1 MLGPGFADRPEKLRT
16 GPDRQDH
23 RRGNETARQALPRT
37 EYPIIRSQPIA
48 DLYVALALVAL
59 AFAVRLPAL
68 VLPSMDWDEGL
79 YLMIAAD
86 LNAGHLPY
94 AGLWDRKPIGIFVL
108 FALVERVF
116 QDGVLGVRV
125 LASLFAALGAFSLYR
140 IWVLMFQP
148 GATIGM
154 AAATAYVLF
163 SGENSGLASNTEV
176 FFVPLAIV
184 GFHLGLRSALRSGG
198 PARPGAG
205 LPELAAGLVLGVA
218 FQIKYV
224 VAFDLAALAV
234 ALVILAGEDDRPRL
248 ERLRQ
253 SGLRV
258 GALALGFAAPTVA
271 VLALYAGT
279 GELEAFLEANVAAN
293 LGYLSQP
300 FGSPTVPLFAAIN
313 YGPLCVGAGLALLFA
328 RRLISSRREWRAVI
342 VCVVWIAAVLIGLA
356 MLRRWYEHYFIQ
368 LLPSLSLLTGLVAAR
383 AILDLARTR
392 YELGCAIGLLLAAG
406 FFAANKDA
414 FVATGDL
421 VLQRHARG
429 DRAAGDIPRI
439 VARDLAAELRSG
451 DTVFVFDQDPA
462 IYYLAEAAAPTRYP
476 FPGHWIDGA
485 GGMFD
490 PLAQLEQVLE
500 REPRFIVT
508 RLDTFAPPERDAAA
522 PAGEADQTER
532 YQRLKKRLHA
542 ALSETYDLADSYDPA
557 EVWGGRAVGIK
568 PWGANVYR
576 RRIQQK

>member
-1 MLGPGFADRPEKLRT
+1 
-16 GPDRQDH
+16 
-23 RRGNETARQALPRT
+23 
-37 EYPIIRSQPIA
+37 
-48 DLYVALALVAL
+48 LALVVL

-79 YLMIAAD
+79 YLTMAAD

-125 LASLFAALGAFSLYR
+125 VASLFAALGAFSLYR
-140 IWVLMFQP
+140 ISLLMFQP
-148 GATIGM
+148 GGTIGM

-176 FFVPLAIV
+176 FFVPLTIV
-184 GFHLGLRSALRSGG
+184 GFHLGLRGALRSGG
-198 PARPGAG
+198 PARFGAG

-234 ALVILAGEDDRPRL
+234 ALVILTGEDGRPRL
-248 ERLRQ
+248 ERLWQ
-253 SGLRV
+253 SGPRA

-271 VLALYAGT
+271 VLALYAAT
-279 GELEAFLEANVAAN
+279 GNLDAFLEANVAAN
-293 LGYLSQP
+293 LGYLNRP
-300 FGSPTVPLFAAIN
+300 FGSPAVPLFAAID

-328 RRLISSRREWRAVI
+328 RRLIRSRREWRAVI
-342 VCVVWIAAVLIGLA
+342 VCVVWFAAVLIGLA

-368 LLPSLSLLTGLVAAR
+368 LLPSLCLLIGFVATR
-383 AILDLARTR
+383 AILDVARTR
-392 YELGCAIGLLLAAG
+392 YELSCAIGLLFAAG

-414 FVATGDL
+414 FLAAGDL

-429 DRAAGDIPRI
+429 DRAAGDVPRI
-439 VARDLAAELRSG
+439 VARDLAGELRSG
-451 DTVFVFDQDPA
+451 DAVFVFDQDPV
-462 IYYLAEAAAPTRYP
+462 IYYLAKAAPPTRYP
-476 FPGHWIDGA
+476 FPGHWIDGT
-485 GGMFD
+485 GGIFD
-490 PLAQLEQVLE
+490 PLAELEQVLG
-500 REPRFIVT
+500 RKPRFIVT
-508 RLDTFAPPERDAAA
+508 RLDTFAPPEPNAAT
-522 PAGEADQTER
+522 PAGEADQIER
-532 YQRLKKRLHA
+532 YQRLKMRLHA
-542 ALSETYDLADSYDPA
+542 AISDSYDLAASYDPA

>member
-1 MLGPGFADRPEKLRT
+1 M
-16 GPDRQDH
+16 
-23 RRGNETARQALPRT
+23 
-37 EYPIIRSQPIA
+37 
-48 DLYVALALVAL
+48 AL

-79 YLMIAAD
+79 YLTMAAD
-86 LNAGHLPY
+86 LNAGQLPY
-94 AGLWDRKPIGIFVL
+94 TGLWDRKPIGIFVL

-116 QDGVLGVRV
+116 QDGVLGVRI
-125 LASLFAALGAFSLYR
+125 LASLFAALAAFSLYR
-140 IWVLMFQP
+140 ISILLFQP
-148 GATIGM
+148 GGTIGM

-163 SGENSGLASNTEV
+163 SGENSGLASNTEA
-176 FFVPLAIV
+176 FFVPLTTV
-184 GFHLGLRSALRSGG
+184 GFYLGLRNTLRSGG

-205 LPELAAGLVLGVA
+205 LSELAAGLVLGVA

-234 ALVILAGEDDRPRL
+234 ALVILTGEDDRPGL

-253 SGLRV
+253 SGLRA

-271 VLALYAGT
+271 ALALYAVT
-279 GELEAFLEANVAAN
+279 GDLEAFLEANVAAN
-293 LGYLSQP
+293 LGYLNRP
-300 FGSPTVPLFAAIN
+300 FGSLTVPLFAAIN

-328 RRLISSRREWRAVI
+328 GRLVRSRREWRAVI

-368 LLPSLSLLTGLVAAR
+368 LLPSLCLLTGFVVTR
-383 AILDLARTR
+383 AILDVARTR
-392 YELGCAIGLLLAAG
+392 YQVRCAIGLLLAAG

-414 FVATGDL
+414 FLAAGDL

-439 VARDLAAELRSG
+439 VARDLAGELRSG
-451 DTVFVFDQDPA
+451 DAVFVFDQDPV
-462 IYYLAEAAAPTRYP
+462 IYYLAKAAAPTRYP

-485 GGMFD
+485 GGMFN
-490 PLAQLEQVLE
+490 PLAELEQVLD
-500 REPRFIVT
+500 RQPRFIVT
-508 RLDTFAPPERDAAA
+508 RLDTFAPPERKAAT
-522 PAGEADQTER
+522 PAGEVDQIEH

-542 ALSETYDLADSYDPA
+542 AISESYDLADSYDPA
-557 EVWGGRAVGIK
+557 EVWGGRVVGIK